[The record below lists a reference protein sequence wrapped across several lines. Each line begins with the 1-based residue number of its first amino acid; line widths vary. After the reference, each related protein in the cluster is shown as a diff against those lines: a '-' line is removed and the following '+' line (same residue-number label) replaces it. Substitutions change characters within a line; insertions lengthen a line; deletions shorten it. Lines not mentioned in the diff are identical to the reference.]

1 MEKKKKNSYVIIF
14 IVSFLFSQEEIIHI
28 SKTHRDGK
36 PKEVIIYEIVNDD
49 LQSNNPF
56 SIVEKISYDSK
67 GNYVKPKIKGAA
79 KMANRGIVGEW
90 KLDPNVMKKVLQ
102 EEGLKGKELEMGL
115 LMISEIPIIFEFKE
129 SGKFLMSMSG
139 FGESESLTGVWEL
152 DGSILKTRDTGEG
165 EWKQFEII
173 LSREKLIMKNGKESL
188 GFKRVR

>member
-1 MEKKKKNSYVIIF
+1 MKIKSSFVIIF

-28 SKTHRDGK
+28 SKTHRDGT

-49 LQSNNPF
+49 LQSNTPF

-90 KLDPNVMKKVLQ
+90 KLDPNVMKKALQ

-115 LMISEIPIIFEFKE
+115 LMMSEMSIIFEFKE
-129 SGKFLMSMSG
+129 NGTFLMSMSG
-139 FGESESLTGVWEL
+139 FGESESLPGVWEL
-152 DGSILKTRDTGEG
+152 NGSTLKTRKKDEG
-165 EWKQFEII
+165 EWEEFEIV
-173 LSREKLIMKNGKESL
+173 LSRKKLVMKKGKETL
-188 GFKRVR
+188 GFKRVK

>member
-1 MEKKKKNSYVIIF
+1 MNKKSSFVIIF

-28 SKTHRDGK
+28 SKTHRDGT

-56 SIVEKISYDSK
+56 SIVEKIYYDSK

-90 KLDPNVMKKVLQ
+90 KLDPNLTKQALKRD
-102 EEGLKGKELEMGL
+102 GLKGEELEMGL
-115 LMISEIPIIFEFKE
+115 MFFSEISIIFEFKE
-129 SGKFLMSMSG
+129 NGTFLMSMSG

-152 DGSILKTRDTGEG
+152 NGSTLKTRDTGQG
-165 EWKQFEII
+165 EWERFEIV
-173 LSREKLIMKNGKESL
+173 LSREKLFMKKGKETL
-188 GFKRVR
+188 GFKRVK

>member
-1 MEKKKKNSYVIIF
+1 MKTKNSYVIIL

-28 SKTHRDGK
+28 SKTHQDGT

-90 KLDPNVMKKVLQ
+90 KLDPNVMKKALQ

-115 LMISEIPIIFEFKE
+115 LMMSEMSIIFEFKE
-129 SGKFLMSMSG
+129 NGTYLMSMSG
-139 FGESESLTGVWEL
+139 FGESESLPGVWEL
-152 DGSILKTRDTGEG
+152 NGSTMKTRKKDEG
-165 EWKQFEII
+165 EWEEFEIV
-173 LSREKLIMKNGKESL
+173 LSRKKLVMKKGKETL
-188 GFKRVR
+188 GFKRVK

>member
-1 MEKKKKNSYVIIF
+1 MKTKSSFVIIF

-28 SKTHRDGK
+28 SKTHQDGT

-90 KLDPNVMKKVLQ
+90 KLDPNVMKKALQ

-115 LMISEIPIIFEFKE
+115 LMMSEMSIIFEFKE
-129 SGKFLMSMSG
+129 NGTFLMSMSG
-139 FGESESLTGVWEL
+139 FGESESLPGVWEL
-152 DGSILKTRDTGEG
+152 NGSTMKTRKKDEG
-165 EWKQFEII
+165 EWEEFEIV
-173 LSREKLIMKNGKESL
+173 LSRKKLVMKKGKETL
-188 GFKRVR
+188 GFKRVK

>member
-1 MEKKKKNSYVIIF
+1 MNKKSSFVIIF

-28 SKTHRDGK
+28 SKTHRDGT

-56 SIVEKISYDSK
+56 SIVEKIYYDSK

-90 KLDPNVMKKVLQ
+90 KLDPNLTKEALKRD
-102 EEGLKGKELEMGL
+102 GLKGEKLEMGL
-115 LMISEIPIIFEFKE
+115 MFFSEISIIFEFKE
-129 SGKFLMSMSG
+129 NGTFLMSMSG

-152 DGSILKTRDTGEG
+152 NGSTLKTRDTGQG
-165 EWKQFEII
+165 EWERFEIV
-173 LSREKLIMKNGKESL
+173 LSREKLFMKKGKETL
-188 GFKRVR
+188 GFKRVK

>member
-1 MEKKKKNSYVIIF
+1 MKTKNTYVIIF

-28 SKTHRDGK
+28 SKTHQDGT

-90 KLDPNVMKKVLQ
+90 KLDPNVMKKALQ

-115 LMISEIPIIFEFKE
+115 LMMSEMSIIFEFKE
-129 SGKFLMSMSG
+129 NGTYLMSMSG
-139 FGESESLTGVWEL
+139 FGESESLPGVWEL
-152 DGSILKTRDTGEG
+152 NGSTMKTRKKDEG
-165 EWKQFEII
+165 EWEEFEIV
-173 LSREKLIMKNGKESL
+173 LSRKKLVMKKGKETL
-188 GFKRVR
+188 GFKRVK

>member
-1 MEKKKKNSYVIIF
+1 MKIKSSFVIIF

-28 SKTHRDGK
+28 SKTHQDGT

-90 KLDPNVMKKVLQ
+90 KLDPNVMKKALQ

-115 LMISEIPIIFEFKE
+115 LMMSEMSIIFEFKE
-129 SGKFLMSMSG
+129 NGTYLMSMSG
-139 FGESESLTGVWEL
+139 FGESESLPGVWEL
-152 DGSILKTRDTGEG
+152 NGSTLKTRKKDEG
-165 EWKQFEII
+165 EWEEFEIV
-173 LSREKLIMKNGKESL
+173 LSRKKLVMKKGKETL
-188 GFKRVR
+188 GFKRVK

>member
-1 MEKKKKNSYVIIF
+1 MKIKSSFVIIF

-28 SKTHRDGK
+28 SKTHRDGT

-90 KLDPNVMKKVLQ
+90 KLDPNVMKKALQ

-115 LMISEIPIIFEFKE
+115 LMMSEMSIIFEFKE
-129 SGKFLMSMSG
+129 NGTYLMSMSG
-139 FGESESLTGVWEL
+139 FGESESLPGVWEL
-152 DGSILKTRDTGEG
+152 NGSTMKTRKNDEG
-165 EWKQFEII
+165 EWEEFEIV
-173 LSREKLIMKNGKESL
+173 LSRKKLVMKKGKETL
-188 GFKRVR
+188 GFKRVK

>member
-1 MEKKKKNSYVIIF
+1 MKAKSSFVIIF

-28 SKTHRDGK
+28 SKTHQDGT

-90 KLDPNVMKKVLQ
+90 KLDPNVMKKALQ

-115 LMISEIPIIFEFKE
+115 LMMSEMSIIFEFKE
-129 SGKFLMSMSG
+129 NGTYLMSMSG
-139 FGESESLTGVWEL
+139 FGESESLPGVWEL
-152 DGSILKTRDTGEG
+152 NGSTMKTRKKDEG
-165 EWKQFEII
+165 EWEEFEIV
-173 LSREKLIMKNGKESL
+173 LSRKKLVMKKGKETL
-188 GFKRVR
+188 GFKRVK

>member
-1 MEKKKKNSYVIIF
+1 MKIKSSFVIIF
-14 IVSFLFSQEEIIHI
+14 IASFLFSQEEIIHI
-28 SKTHRDGK
+28 SKTHQDGT

-90 KLDPNVMKKVLQ
+90 KLDPNVMKKALQ

-115 LMISEIPIIFEFKE
+115 LMMSEMSIIFEFKE
-129 SGKFLMSMSG
+129 NGTYLMSMSG

-152 DGSILKTRDTGEG
+152 NGSTLKTRDTGQG
-165 EWKQFEII
+165 EWEQFEIV
-173 LSREKLIMKNGKESL
+173 LSREKLFMKKGKETL
-188 GFKRVR
+188 GFKRVK

>member
-1 MEKKKKNSYVIIF
+1 MKIKSSFVIIF

-28 SKTHRDGK
+28 SKTHQDGT

-90 KLDPNVMKKVLQ
+90 KLDPNVMKKALQ

-115 LMISEIPIIFEFKE
+115 LMMSEMSIIFEFKE
-129 SGKFLMSMSG
+129 NGTYLMSMSG
-139 FGESESLTGVWEL
+139 FGESESLPGVWEL
-152 DGSILKTRDTGEG
+152 NGSTMKTRKKDEG
-165 EWKQFEII
+165 EWEEFEIV
-173 LSREKLIMKNGKESL
+173 LSRKKLVMKKGKETL
-188 GFKRVR
+188 GFKRVK

>member
-1 MEKKKKNSYVIIF
+1 MNKKSSFVIIF

-28 SKTHRDGK
+28 SKTHRDGT

-90 KLDPNVMKKVLQ
+90 KLDPNVMKKALQ

-115 LMISEIPIIFEFKE
+115 LMMSEMSIIFEFKE
-129 SGKFLMSMSG
+129 NGTFLMSMSG
-139 FGESESLTGVWEL
+139 FGESESLPGVWEL
-152 DGSILKTRDTGEG
+152 NGSTMKTRKKDEG
-165 EWKQFEII
+165 EWEEFEIV
-173 LSREKLIMKNGKESL
+173 LSRKKLVMKKGKETL
-188 GFKRVR
+188 GFKRVK

>member
-1 MEKKKKNSYVIIF
+1 MKIKSSFVIIF

-28 SKTHRDGK
+28 SKTHRDGT

-90 KLDPNVMKKVLQ
+90 KLDPNVMKKALQ

-115 LMISEIPIIFEFKE
+115 LMMSEMSIIFEFKE
-129 SGKFLMSMSG
+129 NGTFLMSMSG
-139 FGESESLTGVWEL
+139 FGESESLPGVWEL
-152 DGSILKTRDTGEG
+152 NGSTMKTRKKDEG
-165 EWKQFEII
+165 EWEEFEIV
-173 LSREKLIMKNGKESL
+173 LSRKKLVMKKGKETL
-188 GFKRVR
+188 GFKRVK

>member
-1 MEKKKKNSYVIIF
+1 M
-14 IVSFLFSQEEIIHI
+14 SFLFSQEEIIHI
-28 SKTHRDGK
+28 SKTHRDGT

-90 KLDPNVMKKVLQ
+90 KLDPNVMKKALQ

-115 LMISEIPIIFEFKE
+115 LMMSEMSIIFEFKE
-129 SGKFLMSMSG
+129 NGTYLMSMSG
-139 FGESESLTGVWEL
+139 FGESESLPGVWEL
-152 DGSILKTRDTGEG
+152 NGSTMKTRKKDEG
-165 EWKQFEII
+165 EWEEFEIV
-173 LSREKLIMKNGKESL
+173 LSRKKLVMKKGKETL
-188 GFKRVR
+188 GFKRVK

>member
-1 MEKKKKNSYVIIF
+1 MKIKSSFVIIF

-28 SKTHRDGK
+28 SKTHRDGT

-79 KMANRGIVGEW
+79 KLANRGIVGEW
-90 KLDPNVMKKVLQ
+90 KLDPNVMKKALQ

-115 LMISEIPIIFEFKE
+115 LMMSEMSIIFEFKE
-129 SGKFLMSMSG
+129 NGTYLMSMSG
-139 FGESESLTGVWEL
+139 FGESESLPGVWEL
-152 DGSILKTRDTGEG
+152 NGSTMKTRKKDEG
-165 EWKQFEII
+165 EWEEFEIV
-173 LSREKLIMKNGKESL
+173 LSRKKLVMKKGKETL
-188 GFKRVR
+188 GFKRVK

>member
-1 MEKKKKNSYVIIF
+1 MKTKSSFVIIF

-28 SKTHRDGK
+28 SKTHQDGT

-90 KLDPNVMKKVLQ
+90 KLDPNVMKKALQ

-115 LMISEIPIIFEFKE
+115 LMMSEMSIIFEFKE
-129 SGKFLMSMSG
+129 NGTYLMSMSG
-139 FGESESLTGVWEL
+139 FGESESLPGVWEL
-152 DGSILKTRDTGEG
+152 NGSTMKTRKKDEG
-165 EWKQFEII
+165 EWEEFEIV
-173 LSREKLIMKNGKESL
+173 LSRKKLVMKKGKETL
-188 GFKRVR
+188 GFKRVK

>member
-1 MEKKKKNSYVIIF
+1 MIKKSSFVIIF

-28 SKTHRDGK
+28 SKTHQDGT

-90 KLDPNVMKKVLQ
+90 KLDPNVMKKALQ

-115 LMISEIPIIFEFKE
+115 LMMSEMSIIFEFKE
-129 SGKFLMSMSG
+129 NGTYLMSMSG
-139 FGESESLTGVWEL
+139 FGESESLPGVWEL
-152 DGSILKTRDTGEG
+152 NGSTMKTRKKDEG
-165 EWKQFEII
+165 EWEEFEIV
-173 LSREKLIMKNGKESL
+173 LSRKKLVMKKGKETL
-188 GFKRVR
+188 GFKRVK

>member
-1 MEKKKKNSYVIIF
+1 MKIKSSFVIIF

-28 SKTHRDGK
+28 SKTHRDGT

-56 SIVEKISYDSK
+56 SIVEKIYYDSK

-90 KLDPNVMKKVLQ
+90 KLDPNVMKKALQ

-115 LMISEIPIIFEFKE
+115 LMMSEMSIIFEFKE
-129 SGKFLMSMSG
+129 NGTYLMSMSG
-139 FGESESLTGVWEL
+139 FGESESLPGVWEL
-152 DGSILKTRDTGEG
+152 NGSTMKTRKKDEG
-165 EWKQFEII
+165 EWEEFEIV
-173 LSREKLIMKNGKESL
+173 LSRKKLVMKKGKETL
-188 GFKRVR
+188 GFKRVK

>member
-1 MEKKKKNSYVIIF
+1 MKIKSSFVIIF

-28 SKTHRDGK
+28 SKTHRDGT

-90 KLDPNVMKKVLQ
+90 KLDPNVMKKALQ

-115 LMISEIPIIFEFKE
+115 LMMSEMSIIFEFKE
-129 SGKFLMSMSG
+129 NGTYLMSMSG
-139 FGESESLTGVWEL
+139 FGESESLPGVWEL
-152 DGSILKTRDTGEG
+152 NGSTMKTRKKDEG
-165 EWKQFEII
+165 EWEEFEIV
-173 LSREKLIMKNGKESL
+173 LSRKKLVMKKGKETL
-188 GFKRVR
+188 GFKRVK

>member
-1 MEKKKKNSYVIIF
+1 MKIKSSFVIIF

-28 SKTHRDGK
+28 SKTHRDGT

-56 SIVEKISYDSK
+56 SIVEKIYYDSK

-90 KLDPNVMKKVLQ
+90 KLDPNVMKKALQ

-115 LMISEIPIIFEFKE
+115 LMMSEMSIIFEFKE
-129 SGKFLMSMSG
+129 NGTYLMSMSG
-139 FGESESLTGVWEL
+139 FGESESLPGVWEL
-152 DGSILKTRDTGEG
+152 NGSTMKTRKNDEG
-165 EWKQFEII
+165 EWEEFEIV
-173 LSREKLIMKNGKESL
+173 LSRKKLVMKKGKETL
-188 GFKRVR
+188 GFKRVK

>member
-1 MEKKKKNSYVIIF
+1 MKTKSSFVIIF

-28 SKTHRDGK
+28 NKTHRDGT

-90 KLDPNVMKKVLQ
+90 KLDPNVMKKALQ

-115 LMISEIPIIFEFKE
+115 LMMSEMSIIFEFKE
-129 SGKFLMSMSG
+129 NGTFLMSMSG
-139 FGESESLTGVWEL
+139 FGESDSFSGGWEL
-152 DGSILKTRDTGEG
+152 NGSTLKTRKKDEG
-165 EWKQFEII
+165 EWEEFEIV
-173 LSREKLIMKNGKESL
+173 LSRKKLVMKKGKEN
-188 GFKRVR
+188 VRQEKQN

>member
-1 MEKKKKNSYVIIF
+1 MKIKSSFVIIF

-28 SKTHRDGK
+28 SKTHQDGT

-56 SIVEKISYDSK
+56 SIVEKIYYDSK

-90 KLDPNVMKKVLQ
+90 KLDPNVMKKALQ

-115 LMISEIPIIFEFKE
+115 LMMSEMSIIFEFKE
-129 SGKFLMSMSG
+129 NGTFLMSMSG

-152 DGSILKTRDTGEG
+152 NGSTLKTLLE
-165 EWKQFEII
+165 
-173 LSREKLIMKNGKESL
+173 GKEEWDQSEISL
-188 GFKRVR
+188 SGDELVIIDGEESIGLKRVK

>member
-1 MEKKKKNSYVIIF
+1 MKTKNTYVIIF

-28 SKTHRDGK
+28 SKTHRDGT

-90 KLDPNVMKKVLQ
+90 KLDPNVMKKALQ

-115 LMISEIPIIFEFKE
+115 LMMSEMSIIFEFKE
-129 SGKFLMSMSG
+129 NGTYLMSMSG
-139 FGESESLTGVWEL
+139 FGESESLPGVWEL
-152 DGSILKTRDTGEG
+152 NGSTMKTRKKDEGEG
-165 EWKQFEII
+165 EEFEIV
-173 LSREKLIMKNGKESL
+173 LSRKKLVMKKGKETL
-188 GFKRVR
+188 GFKRVK

>member
-1 MEKKKKNSYVIIF
+1 MKIKSSFVIIF

-28 SKTHRDGK
+28 SKTHQDGT

-90 KLDPNVMKKVLQ
+90 KLDPNVMKKALQ

-115 LMISEIPIIFEFKE
+115 LMMSEMSIIFEFKE
-129 SGKFLMSMSG
+129 NGTYLMSMSG
-139 FGESESLTGVWEL
+139 FGESESLPGVWEL
-152 DGSILKTRDTGEG
+152 NGSTLKTRQGQE
-165 EWKQFEII
+165 EWEQFEIS
-173 LSREKLIMKNGKESL
+173 LSGDELVMKKGGGEESL
-188 GFKRVR
+188 GFKRVK

>member
-1 MEKKKKNSYVIIF
+1 MKTKNSYVIIF

-28 SKTHRDGK
+28 SKTHQDGT

-90 KLDPNVMKKVLQ
+90 KLDPNVMKKALQ

-115 LMISEIPIIFEFKE
+115 LMMSEMSIIFEFKE
-129 SGKFLMSMSG
+129 NGTYLMSMSG
-139 FGESESLTGVWEL
+139 FGESESLPGVWEL
-152 DGSILKTRDTGEG
+152 NGSTMKTRKKDEG
-165 EWKQFEII
+165 EWEEFEIV
-173 LSREKLIMKNGKESL
+173 LSRKKLVMKKGKETL
-188 GFKRVR
+188 GFKRVK

>member
-1 MEKKKKNSYVIIF
+1 MNKKSSFVIIF

-28 SKTHRDGK
+28 SKTHRDGT

-56 SIVEKISYDSK
+56 SIVEKIYYDSK

-90 KLDPNVMKKVLQ
+90 KLDPNLTKQALKRD
-102 EEGLKGKELEMGL
+102 GLKGEELEMGL
-115 LMISEIPIIFEFKE
+115 MFFSEISIIFEFKE
-129 SGKFLMSMSG
+129 NGTFLMSMSG

-152 DGSILKTRDTGEG
+152 NGSTLKTRDTGQG
-165 EWKQFEII
+165 EWEQFEIV
-173 LSREKLIMKNGKESL
+173 LSREKLFMKKGKETL
-188 GFKRVR
+188 GFKRVK

>member
-1 MEKKKKNSYVIIF
+1 MKTKSSFVIIF

-28 SKTHRDGK
+28 SKTHRDGT

-90 KLDPNVMKKVLQ
+90 KLDPNVMKKALQ

-115 LMISEIPIIFEFKE
+115 LMMSEMSIIFEFKE
-129 SGKFLMSMSG
+129 NGTYLMSMSG
-139 FGESESLTGVWEL
+139 FGESESLPGVWEL
-152 DGSILKTRDTGEG
+152 NGSTMKTRKKDEG
-165 EWKQFEII
+165 EWEEFEIV
-173 LSREKLIMKNGKESL
+173 LSRKKLVMKKGKETL
-188 GFKRVR
+188 GFKRVK

>member
-1 MEKKKKNSYVIIF
+1 MKIKSSFVIIF

-28 SKTHRDGK
+28 SKTHRDGT

-90 KLDPNVMKKVLQ
+90 KLDPNLTKQALKRD
-102 EEGLKGKELEMGL
+102 GLKGEELEMGL
-115 LMISEIPIIFEFKE
+115 MFFSEISIIFEFKE
-129 SGKFLMSMSG
+129 NGTYLMSMSG
-139 FGESESLTGVWEL
+139 FGESESLPGVWEL
-152 DGSILKTRDTGEG
+152 NGSTMKTRKKDEG
-165 EWKQFEII
+165 EWEEFEIV
-173 LSREKLIMKNGKESL
+173 LSRKKLVMKKGKETL
-188 GFKRVR
+188 GFKRVK

>member
-1 MEKKKKNSYVIIF
+1 MKTKSSFVIIF

-28 SKTHRDGK
+28 SKTHRDGT

-90 KLDPNVMKKVLQ
+90 KLDPNVMKKALQ

-115 LMISEIPIIFEFKE
+115 LMMSEMSIIFEFKE
-129 SGKFLMSMSG
+129 NGTYLMSMSG
-139 FGESESLTGVWEL
+139 FGESESLPGVWEL
-152 DGSILKTRDTGEG
+152 NGSTMKTRKNDEG
-165 EWKQFEII
+165 EWEEFEIV
-173 LSREKLIMKNGKESL
+173 LSRKKLVMKKGKETL
-188 GFKRVR
+188 GFKRVK

>member
-1 MEKKKKNSYVIIF
+1 MKIKSSFVIIF

-28 SKTHRDGK
+28 SKTHQDGT

-56 SIVEKISYDSK
+56 SIVEKIYYDSK

-90 KLDPNVMKKVLQ
+90 KLDPNVMKKALQ

-115 LMISEIPIIFEFKE
+115 LMMSEMSIIFEFKE
-129 SGKFLMSMSG
+129 NGTYLMSMSG
-139 FGESESLTGVWEL
+139 FGESESLPGVWEL
-152 DGSILKTRDTGEG
+152 NGSTMKTRKKDEG
-165 EWKQFEII
+165 EWEEFEIV
-173 LSREKLIMKNGKESL
+173 LSRKKLVMKKGKETL
-188 GFKRVR
+188 GFKRVK

>member
-1 MEKKKKNSYVIIF
+1 MKIKSSFVIIF

-28 SKTHRDGK
+28 SKTHQDGT

-90 KLDPNVMKKVLQ
+90 KLDPNVMKKALQ

-115 LMISEIPIIFEFKE
+115 LMMSEMSIIFEFKE
-129 SGKFLMSMSG
+129 NGTYLMSMSG
-139 FGESESLTGVWEL
+139 FGESESLPGVWEL
-152 DGSILKTRDTGEG
+152 NGSTMKTRKNDEG
-165 EWKQFEII
+165 EWEEFEIV
-173 LSREKLIMKNGKESL
+173 LSRKKLVMKKGKETL
-188 GFKRVR
+188 GFKRVK

>member
-1 MEKKKKNSYVIIF
+1 MKTKRSFIIIF
-14 IVSFLFSQEEIIHI
+14 IVSFLFGQEEIIHI
-28 SKTHRDGK
+28 SKTHQDGT

-90 KLDPNVMKKVLQ
+90 KLDPNVMKKALQ

-115 LMISEIPIIFEFKE
+115 LMMSEMSIIFEFKE
-129 SGKFLMSMSG
+129 NGTFLMSMSG
-139 FGESESLTGVWEL
+139 FGESESLPGVWEL
-152 DGSILKTRDTGEG
+152 NGSTMKTRKKDEG
-165 EWKQFEII
+165 EWEEFEIV
-173 LSREKLIMKNGKESL
+173 LSRKKLVMKKGKETL
-188 GFKRVR
+188 GFKRVK

>member
-1 MEKKKKNSYVIIF
+1 MIKKSSFVIIF

-28 SKTHRDGK
+28 SKTHRDGT

-90 KLDPNVMKKVLQ
+90 KLDPNVMKKALQ

-115 LMISEIPIIFEFKE
+115 LMMSEMSIIFEFKE
-129 SGKFLMSMSG
+129 NGTYLMSMSG
-139 FGESESLTGVWEL
+139 FGESESLPGVWEL
-152 DGSILKTRDTGEG
+152 NGSTMKTRKKDEG
-165 EWKQFEII
+165 EWEEFEIV
-173 LSREKLIMKNGKESL
+173 LSRKKLVMKKGKETL
-188 GFKRVR
+188 GFKRVK